1 MTNPKV
7 KPLVVAIAMAAA
19 ASSYAQEQ
27 SVDQS
32 MLEEVVVTGFRSS
45 LESALGQKRQATGSV
60 DAIVADDI
68 ASFPDMNLAE
78 SLQRI
83 PGVAISRVG
92 GEGRQISVRGL
103 GPEFTRVR
111 INGME
116 AMSASGG
123 TDAAGGANRGRG
135 FDFNVFPSE
144 LFGNLAVRK
153 TASADVE
160 EGSLGATV
168 DMDSVRASDYDDFT
182 ASISVQ
188 AGYNDLSEKTD
199 PRVNFLVSNMFADGK
214 VGVLLAGSYSERNL
228 LDEGSS
234 TVRWDDVNDF
244 GSYQGS
250 ADDPR
255 LDEVNDAFRPRLP
268 RYDFY
273 KHEMER
279 TGLAASVEFLPS
291 DATDISLD
299 LLYSKLDQSRQ
310 ETFMLAALNNNSYAG
325 DMNVLSHTVDSTN
338 TVTAASFENAT
349 VQAENRYDELTTEF
363 TQVNLNLSHEFSD
376 RMRLSGM
383 LGRSESKFD
392 NPIQTT
398 IIARKQGIDFSYDYS
413 GDNRSSPVLTFG
425 NEVGDV
431 NGWENGGIRLR
442 PITTNN
448 TFDSASVDLEF
459 DLSENLTLKGGLLY
473 KNFEFET
480 GEGRRAAENDAG
492 VVLDSSSMMVLD
504 TGLGS
509 NLWAVPN
516 IDTISSAHN
525 IYSNTGVF
533 EVNKE
538 NRLVDNYSA
547 EEESLGVYAQLV
559 FATQIGDTPVRGDI
573 GVRRV
578 ETDQS
583 STAYS
588 NSAGDFITADHSYT
602 ETLPSLNLVFEPIED
617 VLIRA
622 SYAEVMARGGI
633 ASLRP
638 NVSVSVSGGS
648 RTVSSGNPT
657 LEPTRAKTY
666 DLSTELYFDNE
677 SMMSF
682 AVFYKDIESQV
693 QSVRE
698 SKPYTETGLPI
709 DLAVAACKAGPGYG
723 GTSGCDE
730 NLMWEVTSPTN
741 APGGPLYGFEISYQQ
756 PFSFLPGAL
765 SNLGF
770 IGNFTYVKAQLDY
783 LNTAGE
789 VVATQDLLGMSEDTS
804 SATLYYDDGAF
815 QARVSMTDRS
825 GYLTNA
831 TGRNGNDREGTNGT
845 TNIDASISYDFNEH
859 LSVSLE
865 GLNLTDEVEDQWV
878 DASGNRLSYYHSTGR
893 QFYLGAQ
900 YKF

>member
-1 MTNPKV
+1 MNNPKL
-7 KPLVVAIAMAAA
+7 KPLVVAVALASA
-19 ASSYAQEQ
+19 ASTYAQEQ
-27 SVDQS
+27 SS
-32 MLEEVVVTGFRSS
+32 GNEMLEEVVVTGFRSS
-45 LESALGQKRQATGSV
+45 LESALDQKREATGSV

-116 AMSASGG
+116 AMSSSGG

-168 DMDSVRASDYDDFT
+168 DMNTVRASDYDEFT
-182 ASISVQ
+182 ASISAQ
-188 AGYNDLSEKTD
+188 AGYNDLSEETD
-199 PRVNFLVSNMFADGK
+199 PRLTFLVSNMFADGK
-214 VGVLLAGSYSERNL
+214 VGVLLAGSYSERTL
-228 LDEGSS
+228 LDEGAS
-234 TVRWDDVNDF
+234 TVRWDNSNDF
-244 GSYQGS
+244 GTYQGS
-250 ADDPR
+250 ADDAR
-255 LDEVNDAFRPRLP
+255 LTEVNDAFRPRLP

-273 KHEMER
+273 QHEMER
-279 TGLAASVEFLPS
+279 TGLAGSIEFLP
-291 DATDISLD
+291 TDSTEISLD
-299 LLYSKLDQSRQ
+299 MLYSKLDQSRQ
-310 ETFMLAALNNNSYAG
+310 ETFMLAALNNSSYAG
-325 DMNVLSHTVDSTN
+325 DMNVLSHTLDNTN

-349 VQAENRYDELTTEF
+349 IQAENRYDELSTEF
-363 TQVNLNLSHEFSD
+363 TQVNLNFSQDFGD
-376 RMRLSGM
+376 RTRLSGM
-383 LGRSESKFD
+383 VGRSESNFE

-413 GDNRSSPVLTFG
+413 GANRTDPVLTYG

-442 PITTNN
+442 PITTDN

-459 DLSENLTLKGGLLY
+459 DLNNSITLKGGVLY
-473 KNFEFET
+473 KDFQFATNQA
-480 GEGRRAAENDAG
+480 RRASENDAG
-492 VVLDSSSMMVLD
+492 VVLDANSMMVID
-504 TGLGS
+504 SGLGS
-509 NLWAVPN
+509 NIWAVPD
-516 IDTISSAHN
+516 IDAINAANN
-525 IYSNTGVF
+525 IYSNTGEF
-533 EVNKE
+533 EVSEE

-559 FATQIGDTPVRGDI
+559 FNTQIGDTPVRGDI

-578 ETDQS
+578 DTDQS

-588 NSAGDFITADHSYT
+588 NSAGDFITAEHSYT
-602 ETLPSLNLVFEPIED
+602 ETLPSANIVFEPIED

-622 SYAEVMARGGI
+622 SYAEVMARAGI

-648 RTVSSGNPT
+648 RSVSGGNPT

-698 SKPYTETGLPI
+698 TKPYTETGLPI
-709 DLAVAACKAGPGYG
+709 DLAVAACEAGPGYG

-730 NLMWEVTSPTN
+730 NVNWEVSSPTN
-741 APGGPLYGFEISYQQ
+741 APGGPLYGFEVSYQQ
-756 PFSFLPGAL
+756 PFTFLPGPF

-783 LNTAGE
+783 LNSDGE

-804 SATLYYDDGAF
+804 SATLYYDDGSF

-893 QFYLGAQ
+893 QFYVGAQ